1 MPLNLQMRQKE
12 YFGTL
17 RSARTGKFQKIMG
30 GANQCP
36 LASDFV
42 EPTKQQLAETSS
54 VFDLSEYRFDNLLS

>member
-1 MPLNLQMRQKE
+1 MPLSSQMRQKE

-17 RSARTGKFQKIMG
+17 WSARTGKFQKIMS

-42 EPTKQQLAETSS
+42 EPTKQQLAETFS
-54 VFDLSEYRFDNLLS
+54 VLDLSEYRFENLLS